1 MGQLSEH
8 NTVPPVCLTSKFA
21 TVRTGRV
28 VSTRQDNSIPLK
40 IGLTQIPEEG
50 LQLDGHIAAADLHFA
65 PGEGESVV
73 FPTPVRLQGQLTR
86 ISEQVYFQGNVG
98 GIMELPCSRCLDSV
112 QDEFAVTIRVVYLP
126 PSSPA
131 AAESTE
137 RLDTSDELDLYIHDG
152 IMIDLQ
158 PFIYDQVVLA
168 IPMQPLCRP
177 ECAGLCP
184 QCGGNKNDVACACQ
198 DEEINPR
205 FALLKQLQFPKT
217 S

>member
-1 MGQLSEH
+1 
-8 NTVPPVCLTSKFA
+8 VA
-21 TVRTGRV
+21 
-28 VSTRQDNSIPLK
+28 STRQDNYVPLK

-50 LQLDGHIAAADLHFA
+50 LQLEGNIAAADLHFA
-65 PGEGESVV
+65 PQESVA
-73 FPTPVRLQGQLTR
+73 FSTPVRLQGQLTK
-86 ISEQVYFQGNVG
+86 IAEQVYFQGQIEG
-98 GIMELPCSRCLDSV
+98 TMELPCSRCLDSV
-112 QDEFAVTIRVVYLP
+112 RDHFAVTIRVVYLP

-152 IMIDLQ
+152 VMIDLQ

-184 QCGGNKNDVACACQ
+184 LCGGNKNEESCTCQ
-198 DEEINPR
+198 VEEIDSR
-205 FALLKQLQFPKT
+205 FALLKQLQFPQT

>member
-1 MGQLSEH
+1 MGQLSWR
-8 NTVPPVCLTSKFA
+8 NTVPPVCLTSEFA
-21 TVRTGRV
+21 IVRTGLV
-28 VSTRQDNSIPLK
+28 ASTRQDNSIPLK

-50 LQLDGHIAAADLHFA
+50 LQLDGNIAAADLHFS
-65 PGEGESVV
+65 PGENVAFS
-73 FPTPVRLQGQLTR
+73 TPVRLHGQLTK

-98 GIMELPCSRCLDSV
+98 GTMELLCSRCLESV
-112 QDEFAVTIRVVYLP
+112 GDQFAVTIRVVYLP
-126 PSSPA
+126 PSSQA

-184 QCGGNKNDVACACQ
+184 LCGGNKNEVSCACQ